1 LIHPNIG
8 DRVDIA
14 SVFALVLIF
23 FLVFSKHLVKVPP
36 MGSPIVDATRTLM
49 IVVKEKSFAAAA
61 PTALRAK
68 GRLEKYKFA
77 TDERYTDSYV
87 ADIYSGVMACKYFV
101 LLPFY
106 WLSWIQIY
114 GNMVAQ
120 AGMMKVDNT
129 PNDLMLTLPTIFML
143 AFIPLFDNKHTV
155 QIHQNVREALIP
167 ISVVLYPFLRN
178 TFGIV
183 LNPIL
188 RICLGFM
195 MAALGMLYICV
206 LQYFI
211 YKAPPNSI
219 NLWIQAPA
227 HAFIAVG
234 EIWVIITGL
243 EVAFIKA
250 PPSLRAFVS
259 SIFWLTVAAGSI
271 LGIALSPVSKNPNMV
286 WFYGAVCITTF
297 IAGVAF
303 YVWFRDSVHNG
314 TDMAGQGSVAAVL
327 DGQVP
332 DDGSISSKK
341 VYVESEKLAA

>member
-1 LIHPNIG
+1 MQEEYLI
-8 DRVDIA
+8 
-14 SVFALVLIF
+14 S
-23 FLVFSKHLVKVPP
+23 
-36 MGSPIVDATRTLM
+36 
-49 IVVKEKSFAAAA
+49 
-61 PTALRAK
+61 
-68 GRLEKYKFA
+68 
-77 TDERYTDSYV
+77 
-87 ADIYSGVMACKYFV
+87 
-101 LLPFY
+101 
-106 WLSWIQIY
+106 
-114 GNMVAQ
+114 
-120 AGMMKVDNT
+120 
-129 PNDLMLTLPTIFML
+129 
-143 AFIPLFDNKHTV
+143 
-155 QIHQNVREALIP
+155 
-167 ISVVLYPFLRN
+167 SVVILYPFLRS

-195 MAALGMLYICV
+195 MASLGMLYICV

-219 NLWIQAPA
+219 NLWVQAPA

-286 WFYGAVCITTF
+286 WFYGAVCITCF

-303 YVWFRDSVHNG
+303 YVWFKDSVHNG
-314 TDMAGQGSVAAVL
+314 TEVAGQGSVATIL
-327 DGQVP
+327 NGQVP
-332 DDGSISSKK
+332 DDSSISSKK
-341 VYVESEKLAA
+341 VSVESKKLAAQ